1 MIDNVQVPPFSQSF
15 IPSRITRD
23 GAVTAV
29 PAVASSRI
37 SRGSGLSCGVRVRA
51 RCARF
56 MYHDNVFFGYQSIA
70 RRVVP
75 EAERAHKRVGEMDG
89 AATGERRW
97 PLRLALPLDYAFA
110 RARRATV

>member
-15 IPSRITRD
+15 IPSRIRRD
-23 GAVTAV
+23 GADTAV
-29 PAVASSRI
+29 LARI

-89 AATGERRW
+89 AA
-97 PLRLALPLDYAFA
+97 LLSS
-110 RARRATV
+110 RARRARNSYEI

>member
-29 PAVASSRI
+29 LGSRAARASAAACGCAPGARD
-37 SRGSGLSCGVRVRA
+37 SCI
-51 RCARF
+51 
-56 MYHDNVFFGYQSIA
+56 MTDDNVFFGYQSIA
-70 RRVVP
+70 WRVVP

-89 AATGERRW
+89 AA
-97 PLRLALPLDYAFA
+97 LLV
-110 RARRATV
+110 RAQDVLLYEI